1 MIVNVNGSVLH
12 IKHRSENDIPD
23 RARDRAKRE
32 TFARLHRARARAR
45 NYLELRN
52 VIEEEEYG
60 KEYDLK
66 NTRRLE
72 DSFLKFC
79 SLLNFV
85 ND

>member
-12 IKHRSENDIPD
+12 IKHRSENDISD
-23 RARDRAKRE
+23 RARDHVKRE
-32 TFARLHRARARAR
+32 TFARLHHVRDCV
-45 NYLELRN
+45 ELRN
-52 VIEEEEYG
+52 VIEKEECG
-60 KEYDLK
+60 KEYSDLK
-66 NTRRLE
+66 NTRRPE